1 MQNYNVRFVHGT
13 RELRFARFVYPD
25 LHPYDNEIRMNSPN
39 TLSSPYG
46 LSFWNL
52 EQNYPV
58 VNAQPTPT
66 IITPMGQNVPVGYE
80 RELRRI
86 SLIHENVNSKNWRS
100 TECNASDGDSGIG
113 STGINN
119 SPEMNVKY
127 RENLDDITYQ
137 FVPFQE
143 PSLINERKVIP
154 SHLLRPLDTLTNQEQ
169 TNFSR
174 GEAYNHWLSTGA
186 VQSHEPPGLEQMS
199 WWPDIISNAY
209 PFINRPS

>member
-86 SLIHENVNSKNWRS
+86 SLIHENV
-100 TECNASDGDSGIG
+100 
-113 STGINN
+113 
-119 SPEMNVKY
+119 